1 VIAIVLN
8 NTNSTATTV
17 TVTDNQAT
25 PINDVLSFSIPGN
38 SQLIQPLWGV
48 AFTTGVKWNASA
60 TGVTGAIIGYQ

>member
-1 VIAIVLN
+1 
-8 NTNSTATTV
+8 
-17 TVTDNQAT
+17 VTDNQAT